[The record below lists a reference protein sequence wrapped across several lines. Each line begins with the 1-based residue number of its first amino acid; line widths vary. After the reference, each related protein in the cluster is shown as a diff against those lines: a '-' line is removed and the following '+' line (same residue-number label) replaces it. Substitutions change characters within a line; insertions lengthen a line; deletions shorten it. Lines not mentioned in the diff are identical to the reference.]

1 MSIELPPSGYEKSP
15 EACSGMLMFRVI
27 NAKQYK
33 VISNRMINLSAYGQA
48 SLGISSIANIV
59 ISVQTIEYVVEL
71 LVENSSVYN
80 YWVRVKRQDGSL
92 VTNTSI
98 KVSIVYFEL

>member
-1 MSIELPPSGYEKSP
+1 MHSL
-15 EACSGMLMFRVI
+15 

-80 YWVRVKRQDGSL
+80 YWVRVKRKDGSL